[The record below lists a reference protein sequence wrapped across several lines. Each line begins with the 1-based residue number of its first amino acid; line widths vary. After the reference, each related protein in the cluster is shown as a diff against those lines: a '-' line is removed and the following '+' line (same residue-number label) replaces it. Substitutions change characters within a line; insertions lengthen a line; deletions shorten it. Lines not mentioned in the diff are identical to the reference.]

1 MSAWNVARSEGRS
14 KAVITIT
21 ICNEGYGA
29 YKSDVYDPNIVIE
42 RTITKTGGGYK
53 FKSSKDGRTVATKRE
68 ELAQILA
75 SLNVNVDSPLTV
87 LTQDQARSF
96 LSNADDAMLYR
107 VSPRPHHHSC
117 WGSGLTRRQFFLNGT
132 GLQSLYD
139 SYQRIEQDFQ
149 KLRVFKQRSLESVPD
164 LEARVASLK
173 RKVQASRLIIEQAAR
188 KDLIC
193 NELAWAYVIS
203 KEKVSA
209 CVIRTSLTARNER
222 LSCNKS
228 KRSRI
233 GLRRLWSRSTSWR

>member
-1 MSAWNVARSEGRS
+1 VARAEGTS
-14 KAVITIT
+14 KAVITVT

-29 YKSDVYDPNIVIE
+29 YKSDVYDPDIVIE

-53 FKSSKDGRTVATKRE
+53 FRGSKDGRTVATKRE

-96 LSNADDAMLYR
+96 LSNADDAQLYR
-107 VSPRPHHHSC
+107 VSPRPRHHSR
-117 WGSGLTRRQFFLNGT
+117 WRLGLTQRQFFLNGT

-149 KLRVFKQRSLESVPD
+149 KLKVFKQRSLESVPD
-164 LEARVASLK
+164 LEARVASLE
-173 RKVQASRLIIEQAAR
+173 RKVQASRLIIEQGAR

-193 NELAWAYVIS
+193 NELAWAYVLS
-203 KEKVSA
+203 KEKVS
-209 CVIRTSLTARNER
+209 VRSIPTSLTARNES
-222 LSCNKS
+222 LSCNNF

-233 GLRRLWSRSTSWR
+233 GSRRLWSRSTSWR

>member
-1 MSAWNVARSEGRS
+1 VSAGSVARAKRIS

-53 FKSSKDGRTVATKRE
+53 FKSSKDGRTVATKGG

-96 LSNADDAMLYR
+96 LSNADDAQLYR
-107 VSPRPHHHSC
+107 VSPRPQHHSR
-117 WGSGLTRRQFFLNGT
+117 WRSGLTQPQFFLNGT

-149 KLRVFKQRSLESVPD
+149 KLKVFKQRSLESVPD
-164 LEARVASLK
+164 LEARVASLE
-173 RKVQASRLIIEQAAR
+173 RKVQASRLIIEQGAR

-209 CVIRTSLTARNER
+209 RFIRTSLTARNER
-222 LSCNKS
+222 LSCNNS

-233 GLRRLWSRSTSWR
+233 ELRRL